1 LIAKYKDAFEAM
13 EEKEDAFNELLEEKQ
28 EYEIQMLKLENVP
41 EDITAEQMTGIELM
55 IDG

>member
-1 LIAKYKDAFEAM
+1 M